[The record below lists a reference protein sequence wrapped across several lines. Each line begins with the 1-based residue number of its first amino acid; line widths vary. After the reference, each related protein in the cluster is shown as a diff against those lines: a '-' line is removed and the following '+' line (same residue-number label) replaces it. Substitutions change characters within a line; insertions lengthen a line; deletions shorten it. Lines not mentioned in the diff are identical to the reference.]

1 MGNNVSLAAGG
12 IPEAHV
18 RIYRNLLQ
26 IQSPATRVQMI
37 ETLMS
42 GQEYVGSAKASGLY
56 GPLLG
61 YVAACRRGDPAVLPG
76 ESGRAQHLQVQRTG
90 GAPQQRAQAPVGRTE
105 NTLVKRGANAD
116 QHTKAISYFT
126 FCLQTL
132 GLQEEV
138 ALNEEVLKKAYK
150 AASMKAHPDKGGT
163 EEAFDAVTRA
173 YAYLGDILRRV
184 RGGRDKLVNLDEET
198 PETVNRGR
206 NEVAQEWKMEEP
218 VRLNPKNL
226 DMNAFNRLFEETR
239 MPDPDDDGY
248 GDWLK
253 NGGNEAQQGG
263 SSKKFSGQFNRDIF
277 NSAFEDELRSRSGRP
292 TNQLSVRQPEALVMA
307 PGMGVELGRDKAES
321 YTAANMKGFMY
332 TDLKNAYTTDS
343 TFSHA
348 VADVRVEAR
357 SYDGM
362 RAERK
367 AAPAPLTAAEMA
379 AVQEGER
386 LFALRQQQQA
396 ARIAEEDRRIS
407 DHFSRV
413 KQRVITD
420 GKPVDQSGAL
430 QGGQSQR
437 QIQNGPSRVN
447 YALTNH

>member
-12 IPEAHV
+12 IPESHV
-18 RIYRNLLQ
+18 RIYRNVLQ
-26 IQSPATRVQMI
+26 IQSPATRLQMI
-37 ETLMS
+37 ETLLS

-56 GPLLG
+56 GPLLS
-61 YVAACRRGDPAVLPG
+61 YVASIRRGDPAVLPG
-76 ESGRAQHLQVQRTG
+76 EQGRAQHLQVQRTG
-90 GAPQQRAQAPVGRTE
+90 TGGVQQQRVQAPLRQSEG
-105 NTLVKRGANAD
+105 TLVKRGANAD

-184 RGGRDKLVNLDEET
+184 RGGRDKLVNMDEET

-206 NEVAQEWKMEEP
+206 EEVAQEWKMEEP

-226 DMNAFNRLFEETR
+226 DMNQFNRLFEETR

-253 NGGNEAQQGG
+253 SGDAGAPQRQNGG
-263 SSKKFSGQFNRDIF
+263 STKKFSGQFNRDIF
-277 NSAFEDELRSRSGRP
+277 NSAFEDEFRSRALAG
-292 TNQLSVRQPEALVMA
+292 NQLANRQPEALVMA
-307 PGMGVELGRDKAES
+307 PGMGVELGREKSES

-343 TFSHA
+343 TFSHN

-367 AAPAPLTAAEMA
+367 SAPAPLTAAEMA

-386 LFALRQQQQA
+386 LMAMRQQQQA
-396 ARIAEEDRRIS
+396 TRIAEEDRRIS
-407 DHFSRV
+407 DHFARV

-420 GKPVDQSGAL
+420 GTPVDSKG
-430 QGGQSQR
+430 QGQR
-437 QIQNGPSRVN
+437 QIQNGPSRVS